1 MMGLSREALLVL
13 HQIIKNYA
21 AQRFTEAQ
29 AEQLSPVS
37 LCRVEL
43 HLALLEL
50 REAGVLELRQKLWGE
65 RLYQIPG
72 QYLPFFL
79 QKLFPGSP
87 VRAAGRVAVIE
98 AEAGPE
104 LAGQWFRTL
113 VFIASEGLPVTAKG
127 AVHKKN
133 ISRLADTLTL
143 PEEQLKGLFPP
154 DQLALYPFPLPVM
167 VMLDLLLCLGLVRRT
182 DSAYLLDTGML
193 ENWLQLSGIQMSNLL
208 YGVILNRYGLPGPAE
223 QHFRYIISS
232 SGYYSGQWFMI
243 RDILAW
249 MSEMGLALGQSMET
263 LEASARNWLRALAG
277 FGWCE
282 LGSLDDG
289 SACFRWTAA
298 RPEIHPGEPASFS
311 SPSSGIPAQEIG
323 AEKKRDQ
330 ETLVQQAGKR
340 PVSASPG
347 FIVQPDFEVL
357 VPPECPYSQRWM
369 LAACAELLHS
379 DDLWSYRL
387 TRNKLESAAEQ
398 GLSPQNVISWLAKH
412 AKGGLPDQVEQSLV
426 QWGKGI
432 GRTELSEVILLSCR
446 SEADGNDIAAHPRV
460 AGILSRLGPLHF
472 IVRAED
478 IELVRKELGAAGM
491 APAKRIAG
499 QEEKPG
505 KDWPLVSGSR
515 ENLSSAA
522 VFSVDGTERGLLV
535 SAPELPRV
543 PFNPHAAE
551 EAILTGLESVPQMWM
566 KQWRKYH
573 VTTAQ
578 KVMEQALEWGI
589 KVRLTHKGQDCE
601 FIPVR
606 ISRNPWEVKGVLLSV
621 DSDSVEEMRLGAD
634 DWQEM
639 QLIIPKLRRNSSSA

>member
-21 AQRFTEAQ
+21 ARPFTEAQ
-29 AEQLSPVS
+29 AEQLSPVL
-37 LCRVEL
+37 LCRAEL

-50 REAGVLELRQKLWGE
+50 REAGALELRQKLWGE

-72 QYLPFFL
+72 QYLPVFL

-87 VRAAGRVAVIE
+87 VRAAGRVAE
-98 AEAGPE
+98 MDAEAGPE
-104 LAGQWFRTL
+104 LAGELFRTL
-113 VFIASEGLPVTAKG
+113 AFIASEGLPVTAKG
-127 AVHKKN
+127 IVHKKN
-133 ISRLADTLTL
+133 ISRLAAALTL
-143 PEEQLKGLFPP
+143 PEVQLKGLFPP
-154 DQLALYPFPLPVM
+154 DQLALHPFPLPVM

-182 DSAYLLDTGML
+182 DSAYLVEIGVL
-193 ENWLQLSGIQMSNLL
+193 ESWLQLSGKQMSNLL
-208 YGVILNRYGLPGPAE
+208 YRLIINRYGLPGPAE
-223 QHFRYIISS
+223 QHFRHIISS

-243 RDILAW
+243 RDILVW
-249 MSEMGLALGQSMET
+249 MSEMGLAQGQSMET

-282 LGSLDDG
+282 LGSLADG
-289 SACFRWTAA
+289 SACFRWTASK
-298 RPEIHPGEPASFS
+298 PEEMHLGEPTSFS
-311 SPSSGIPAQEIG
+311 SSSSGTPAQEIG

-330 ETLVQQAGKR
+330 EDLLEQPGKR
-340 PVSASPG
+340 PVPASPG

-387 TRNKLESAAEQ
+387 TREKLESAAEH
-398 GLSPQNVISWLAKH
+398 GLSPQTVISWLARN

-446 SEADGNDIAAHPRV
+446 SEADGNDIAAHPRM
-460 AGILSRLGPLHF
+460 AGSLSRIGPLHF
-472 IVRAED
+472 IVCAED

-505 KDWPLVSGSR
+505 KDWPVVSGSQV
-515 ENLSSAA
+515 NLSSAA

-551 EAILTGLESVPQMWM
+551 EAILTGLESVPQMWL

-578 KVMEQALEWGI
+578 KVMEQALEWGV
-589 KVRLTHKGQDCE
+589 KVRLTHKGQVCE
-601 FIPVR
+601 FIPER
-606 ISRNPWEVKGVLLSV
+606 ISRNPWEVKGMLLSM
-621 DSDSVEEMRLGAD
+621 DSDRVEEARLSAD
-634 DWQEM
+634 DWQEI
-639 QLIIPKLRRNSSSA
+639 QLIIP